1 MTSAE
6 ELLLSSELLEDPRGK
21 GYSDY
26 MPDAPGMVVQFLNE
40 LSESKIKQ
48 IKSTTA
54 QAWAASGP
62 YSNIVDTASNLQ
74 HPCRASCLM
83 LRDTLVSGV
92 DIYVDRPDVQYM
104 LSMWV
109 ATNVITKAQSD
120 DLYTRAIQPASRL
133 EVLGISSINEEDVR
147 KVWQL

>member
-6 ELLLSSELLEDPRGK
+6 ELLLSKELREDPKGK
-21 GYSDY
+21 GYSNY
-26 MPDAPGMVVQFLNE
+26 VPNAPGMVVQLLNE
-40 LSESKIKQ
+40 LSESKIKH

-62 YSNIVDTASNLQ
+62 YSNIVDAGSNLQ

-92 DIYVDRPDVQYM
+92 DIHVDRSDVQYM

-109 ATNVITKAQSD
+109 ATNVITKAQAD
-120 DLYTRAIQPASRL
+120 DLYARSYQPASRL
-133 EVLGISSINEEDVR
+133 EVLGISRINDDDVR